1 MNRSLPKGEEW
12 GFHVGGAGAGQ
23 AMTGQGSGGHT
34 MPGAFL
40 VILFNAHKPYELSAV
55 SFGGK

>member
-12 GFHVGGAGAGQ
+12 GFQVGEAGTGHFI
-23 AMTGQGSGGHT
+23 TGQGSGDHT

-40 VILFNAHKPYELSAV
+40 VILFSVHKRYGKSAV
-55 SFGGK
+55 NFWGK

>member
-12 GFHVGGAGAGQ
+12 GFQVGDAGIGHFI
-23 AMTGQGSGGHT
+23 TGQGSRNHT

-40 VILFNAHKPYELSAV
+40 VILFNAHECYEKSTV
-55 SFGGK
+55 NFGGK